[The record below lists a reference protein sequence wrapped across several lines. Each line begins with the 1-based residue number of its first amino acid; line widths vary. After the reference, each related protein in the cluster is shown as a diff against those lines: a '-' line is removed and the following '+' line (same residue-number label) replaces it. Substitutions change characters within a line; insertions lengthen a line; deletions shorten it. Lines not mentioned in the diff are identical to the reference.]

1 MILVNRRMPVYTSK
15 FRGYSSVGTNFLS
28 PTRYDLDLAK
38 QDLMN
43 HFDTRKGERVMMP
56 EFGSI
61 IWDLLFE
68 PLDDIT
74 KKLIDEDVRQVIKN
88 DPRWSLQ
95 SVAISEG
102 PNALN
107 IEIVVTYVPTNEV
120 VTLPL
125 TYDKGTNTL

>member
-1 MILVNRRMPVYTSK
+1 MPQYTSR
-15 FRGYSSVGTNFLS
+15 FRGYSSVGTTFMD
-28 PTRYDLDLAK
+28 PVRYDLDLAR
-38 QDLMN
+38 QDLLN
-43 HFDTRKGERVMMP
+43 HFNTRKGERIMLP
-56 EFGSI
+56 TFGSI
-61 IWDLLFE
+61 VWEMLFE
-68 PLDDIT
+68 PLDDYTIG
-74 KKLIDEDVRQVIKN
+74 LIDADVRSIVKN
-88 DPRWSLQ
+88 DPRWQLQ

>member
-1 MILVNRRMPVYTSK
+1 MPIYTSK
-15 FRGYSSVGTNFLS
+15 FRGYSSVGTSFLS

-43 HFDTRKGERVMMP
+43 HFNTRKGERVMMP

-68 PLDDIT
+68 PLDDRT
-74 KKLIDEDVRQVIKN
+74 KTLIDEDVRQVIKN
-88 DPRWSLQ
+88 DPRWQLI
-95 SVAISEG
+95 SVTMSEA

-107 IEIVVTYVPTNEV
+107 LEVILTYLPADETVQ
-120 VTLPL
+120 LPL
-125 TYDKGTNTL
+125 IYNKGTNTV